1 MTLEVKMGNRN
12 NSLARN
18 NLLATVHILKKQY
31 NLLDE
36 TYRSILDKEFN
47 AMSSADLD
55 LDEQEK
61 FIHILN
67 FRYNEDYKR
76 GYTKAMTNFMSNVSN
91 LTVLFYQLKE
101 PTPFEVKMFEML
113 SVSQQKEL
121 IQELIAE

>member
-1 MTLEVKMGNRN
+1 MTTNQYKKN
-12 NSLARN
+12 LA
-18 NLLATVHILKKQY
+18 VIHILKKDY
-31 NLLDE
+31 NLSDE
-36 TYRSILDKEFN
+36 TYRNILDEEFN

-91 LTVLFYQLKE
+91 LTVVFYQLKE

-121 IQELIAE
+121 IQELITE